1 MAVTINTAGQYTA
14 PERRTTSDDIF
25 DAIHSQICK
34 MKLLPGAKLS
44 EVEIAKQFDVS
55 RQPVREAFIRLGN
68 MGLLNIRPQ
77 RATIVRK
84 ISLKEVASAR
94 FIRLAIE
101 LEVCRKACAAFKDIH
116 EPEFQD
122 NLHLQQSAIKSGD
135 VLAFGKL
142 DIHFHKLFCKIA
154 DMPEVFKTI
163 EEQKMKIDRLC
174 SLSLA
179 NLQECEE
186 VYADHEKLLEFIM
199 EKNEQALIERLRSH
213 LSRLDATIEKVSQTH
228 AHYFE

>member
-1 MAVTINTAGQYTA
+1 
-14 PERRTTSDDIF
+14 
-25 DAIHSQICK
+25 
-34 MKLLPGAKLS
+34 
-44 EVEIAKQFDVS
+44 
-55 RQPVREAFIRLGN
+55 
-68 MGLLNIRPQ
+68 
-77 RATIVRK
+77 
-84 ISLKEVASAR
+84 
-94 FIRLAIE
+94 
-101 LEVCRKACAAFKDIH
+101 
-116 EPEFQD
+116 
-122 NLHLQQSAIKSGD
+122 
-135 VLAFGKL
+135 
-142 DIHFHKLFCKIA
+142 
-154 DMPEVFKTI
+154 MPEVFKTI